1 MFRSTPMLTRGRITY
16 DFLDKIR
23 AFGGGGLGVIH
34 TMIQRVGL
42 RAAIDRDLKIFKTHL
57 PYFESD
63 HIASLVYNVLMGGT
77 CLEDL
82 ERLRTNETYL
92 AALGASRIP
101 DPTTAGDF
109 LRRFDERS
117 IEQLMDVINQ
127 VRVAIWKTQP
137 RSFREE
143 ARIYIDG
150 SIVGTLGECKQG
162 MDISFKGVWGYHPL
176 IVSLDNSQE
185 PLFLVNRPGNRP
197 SHDGA
202 VKWIDKAIELCAPV
216 FRKVT
221 LAGDTDFALTEHLDA
236 WHERDVRFVL
246 GFDAAPL
253 LVKRALGLSE
263 RSWRR
268 LTRPPKYEIATEPR
282 AKPENIKQQIVEQR
296 GFRDIR
302 LEREEVAEFSY
313 RPRKCARA
321 YRVVAVCK
329 KLIISEGQ
337 KLLFPDVRFFFYITN
352 DWSIAADEVVFEANA
367 RCKQENVIEQLKNGV
382 HAMRMP
388 VHDLN
393 SNWTYMV
400 IASLAWTL
408 KAWCALLHPD
418 RPTSG
423 TLLKMEFKAFLHNL
437 MLIPCQVI
445 RAGRRITYRLLS
457 YTRYVPILL
466 KAADRLR
473 CFRFT

>member
-1 MFRSTPMLTRGRITY
+1 MLAGGRIAY

-23 AFGGGGLGVIH
+23 AFSGGGLGVIH
-34 TMIQRVGL
+34 TMVQRVGL
-42 RAAIDRDLKIFKTHL
+42 RAAIDRGVKIFKTHL

-63 HIASLVYNVLMGGT
+63 HVLSLAYNVLMGGT

-92 AALGASRIP
+92 AGLGASRIP

-109 LRRFDERS
+109 LRRFDETS
-117 IEQLMDVINQ
+117 IEQLMDVVNK
-127 VRVAIWKTQP
+127 VRVAIWRTQP

-143 ARIYIDG
+143 ARIYVDG
-150 SIVGTLGECKQG
+150 SIVETLGECKQG

-176 IVSLDNSQE
+176 VVSLDNSQE
-185 PLFLVNRPGNRP
+185 PLFLVNRSGNRP

-202 VKWIDKAIELCAPV
+202 VKWIDKAIALCASV
-216 FRKVT
+216 FKRVT
-221 LAGDTDFALTEHLDA
+221 LAGDTDFALTEHLDR
-236 WHERDVRFVL
+236 WQERRVRFVL
-246 GFDAAPL
+246 GIDAAPL
-253 LVKRALGLSE
+253 LVKRALKLPE
-263 RSWRR
+263 ESWRR

-282 AKPENIKQQIVEQR
+282 KKPENIKQQIVEQR
-296 GFRDIR
+296 GYKDIR
-302 LEREEVAEFSY
+302 LESEEVAEFAY
-313 RPRKCARA
+313 QPRKCARA

-337 KLLFPDVRFFFYITN
+337 RLLFPDVRFFFYLTN
-352 DWSIAADEVVFEANA
+352 DWSVSAEEVVSEANA

-393 SNWTYMV
+393 SNWAYMV

-418 RPTSG
+418 RTTG
-423 TLLKMEFKAFLHNL
+423 ITLLKMEFKTFLHNL
-437 MLIPCQVI
+437 MLLPCQVI

-466 KAADRLR
+466 RAADSLRRLR
-473 CFRFT
+473 LT

>member
-1 MFRSTPMLTRGRITY
+1 MLTCGKIGY

-23 AFGGGGLGVIH
+23 AFSGGGLGVIH
-34 TMIQRVGL
+34 TMVQRVGL
-42 RAAIDRDLKIFKTHL
+42 RAAIDRELKILKVHL

-63 HIASLVYNVLMGGT
+63 HILNMAYNVLLGGT

-92 AALGASRIP
+92 AGLGASRIP

-117 IEQLMDVINQ
+117 IEQLMDVINT
-127 VRVAIWKTQP
+127 VRVAIWKMQP
-137 RSFREE
+137 KSFREE
-143 ARIYIDG
+143 ARIYVDG
-150 SIVGTLGECKQG
+150 SIVETLGECKQG

-202 VKWIDKAIELCAPV
+202 VKWIDEAIDVCASV
-216 FRKVT
+216 FGKVT
-221 LAGDTDFALTEHLDA
+221 LAGDTDFALTEHLDR
-236 WHERDVRFVL
+236 WDQRDVRFVL
-246 GFDAAPL
+246 GFDAAAPL
-253 LVKRALGLSE
+253 VTRAAELPDSAWRALA
-263 RSWRR
+263 
-268 LTRPPKYEIATEPR
+268 RPPKYETTEPR
-282 AKPENIKQQIVEQR
+282 ERPENIKQQIVEER
-296 GFRDIR
+296 GYKDIQ
-302 LEREEVAEFSY
+302 LESEDVAEFEY
-313 RPRKCARA
+313 QPRKCARA
-321 YRVVAVCK
+321 YRVVVVCK
-329 KLIISEGQ
+329 NLKVMEGQ
-337 KLLFPDVRFFFYITN
+337 KLLFPDVRFFFYLTN
-352 DWSIAADEVVFEANA
+352 DWTISAEEVVFEANA

-393 SNWTYMV
+393 SNWAYMV

-418 RPTSG
+418 RAVG
-423 TLLKMEFKAFLHNL
+423 ITLLKMEFKAFLHNL

-457 YTRYVPILL
+457 YTRYVPIVLR
-466 KAADRLR
+466 AADALR
-473 CFRFT
+473 YFRFT